1 MKKDEDI
8 CVVFQAKNVNRVKE
22 VVIYTEVCEDD
33 GNVVF
38 TVDYDIQYS
47 NGECKE
53 GCAMVDLADVLKVY
67 NASSFKEVA
76 DGLKSRY
83 ENDENAW
90 QKIVAE
96 MKEKGLDVCDYED
109 ESCDF

>member
-8 CVVFQAKNVNRVKE
+8 CVVFQAKNVNRVKA

-53 GCAMVDLADVLKVY
+53 GCAMVDLADVLKGFG
-67 NASSFKEVA
+67 S
-76 DGLKSRY
+76 L
-83 ENDENAW
+83 
-90 QKIVAE
+90 
-96 MKEKGLDVCDYED
+96 
-109 ESCDF
+109 

>member
-8 CVVFQAKNVNRVKE
+8 CVVFQAKNVNRVKA

-67 NASSFKEVA
+67 NAGSFKEVA

-96 MKEKGLDVCDYED
+96 MKEKGLDACDYED